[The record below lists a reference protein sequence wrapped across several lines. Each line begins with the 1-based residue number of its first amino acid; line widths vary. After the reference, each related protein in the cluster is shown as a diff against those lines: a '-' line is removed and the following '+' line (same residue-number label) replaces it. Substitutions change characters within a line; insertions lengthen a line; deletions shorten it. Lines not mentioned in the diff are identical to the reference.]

1 VNSTKNRDDTLDIW
15 KAKAFLIHLWHA
27 LCYSGYIEGYVI
39 PDPLVARVMLL
50 WIYGRPS
57 HSWSTC
63 GTRDATHASQKR
75 GNNYEIVTT
84 ANGIYLWWQIFVS
97 GKQFMMAMVK
107 VMISTLPPET
117 VPSVASLSASSY
129 HKEIPIGNT
138 SSGISYQL
146 LKDTFFICMCCWNVA
161 SSVLGIFTI
170 HHRNR
175 YRNRNH

>member
-1 VNSTKNRDDTLDIW
+1 
-15 KAKAFLIHLWHA
+15 
-27 LCYSGYIEGYVI
+27 
-39 PDPLVARVMLL
+39 MLL

-129 HKEIPIGNT
+129 HKEIPIVNT
-138 SSGISYQL
+138 SSGISAERYILHMHVL
-146 LKDTFFICMCCWNVA
+146 LECRFICIRYFYYSSSKPKPKPKPLRNTILCC
-161 SSVLGIFTI
+161 LLLYI
-170 HHRNR
+170 
-175 YRNRNH
+175 